1 MRPESGEHRRQRQP
15 GVCGR
20 DRPAQ
25 EDAAG
30 DQCDGGE
37 KGQRP
42 RQPARG
48 LPVAVVVASQQ
59 EISQQNRLSTASAP
73 IQRAAGEST
82 WTTTRSRAR
91 NRGAKLTRES
101 LTAKG
106 YARYLFAPGKYLT
119 MPSCTT
125 VANN

>member
-1 MRPESGEHRRQRQP
+1 M
-15 GVCGR
+15 
-20 DRPAQ
+20 
-25 EDAAG
+25 
-30 DQCDGGE
+30 
-37 KGQRP
+37 
-42 RQPARG
+42 
-48 LPVAVVVASQQ
+48 
-59 EISQQNRLSTASAP
+59 INQQNRLSTASAP

-91 NRGAKLTRES
+91 NRGAKLTRDS

-125 VANN
+125 VANDLTRTGRRNAPSPDRASPQPPATIVEYSTHSSKRTGR